1 MGPEERTDDPTHGVP
16 FNDLVKEL
24 DEILDGWFMV
34 DIAAALEAAR
44 AVRASARAEAEG
56 KSEAA

>member
-24 DEILDGWFMV
+24 DEILDGWFMG
-34 DIAAALEAAR
+34 DIAVALEEARAAAL
-44 AVRASARAEAEG
+44 ASPEAEA